1 LFAYRPEGFLK
12 VHPINSSVNNL
23 ERSKMRAGITS
34 AHAISIAALTL
45 SVIALSIT
53 LVDYYSQPNIS
64 TSPTPPTFS
73 VSLIPSSVETEAGG
87 NTTVTVMV
95 ALESGTAQPVTL
107 SFLPP
112 PGSAISAVF
121 HPEQGTPTFTS
132 NMTVF
137 VSEDLPEGD
146 YGVVVMANCGNIT
159 KTVQLKVTVL
169 PQAPAEGNV
178 TTAEGAISVEGVDL
192 VKTENATTFF
202 IAIRNIG
209 GKTVTDLTVTLASEP
224 PVDVS
229 LPNGELKPGQT
240 ISLELEELIEE
251 YIAGGEYNA
260 VIEATFSDGTVSSST
275 VTMICR
281 SE

>member
-1 LFAYRPEGFLK
+1 MHAGF
-12 VHPINSSVNNL
+12 SSVHVI
-23 ERSKMRAGITS
+23 S
-34 AHAISIAALTL
+34 SIALILSIISL
-45 SVIALSIT
+45 SVA

-64 TSPTPPTFS
+64 TSPTSPTFS
-73 VSLIPSSVETEAGG
+73 VSLIPSSVEAEAGG

-112 PGSAISAVF
+112 PDSAISAVF

-159 KTVQLKVTVL
+159 KTAQLKVTVL
-169 PQAPAEGNV
+169 PQAAEGNV

-224 PVDVS
+224 PMDVQ
-229 LPNGELKPGQT
+229 LPNGELQPGQT
-240 ISLELEELIEE
+240 ATLSLEGLFGN
-251 YIAGGEYNA
+251 YVVDNPYNV
-260 VIEATFSDGTVSSST
+260 VIEARFSDDSIYSET
-275 VTMICR
+275 VTTVCR